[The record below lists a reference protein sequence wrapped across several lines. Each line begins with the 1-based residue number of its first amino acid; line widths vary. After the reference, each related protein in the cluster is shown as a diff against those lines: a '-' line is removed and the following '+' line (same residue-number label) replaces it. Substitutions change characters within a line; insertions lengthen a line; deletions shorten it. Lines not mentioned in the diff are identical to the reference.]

1 VTPSVPERSG
11 PPSRTLGMF
20 PLAAVLFPMA
30 GLPLHVF
37 EPRYRALMADC
48 LDRDGTFG
56 VVLITRGSEVGGGDQ
71 RVDVGTVARIDEVAE
86 LDDGRMLVMAHGV
99 HRVRVDRWLADA
111 PYPRAVV
118 EEFPVAPD
126 GPDDLALATA
136 EAAVRRLRSL
146 LSELSDVPALAHDLV
161 LDGDNGE
168 VGWQLCEL
176 APLNLVDRQR
186 LLASVG
192 LQAQLDLLV
201 ELCDAM
207 ADDVVAL
214 LAGGFDD

>member
-1 VTPSVPERSG
+1 
-11 PPSRTLGMF
+11 MF
-20 PLAAVLFPMA
+20 PLATVLFPMA

-48 LDRDGTFG
+48 LDHDGTFG

-71 RVDVGTVARIDEVAE
+71 RVDVGTVARIAEVAE
-86 LDDGRMLVMAHGV
+86 LDDGRMLVVAHGV
-99 HRVRVDRWLADA
+99 HRVRVDRWLADD

-118 EEFPVAPD
+118 EDVPVVPGAPTD
-126 GPDDLALATA
+126 VALTTA

-146 LSELSDVPALAHDLV
+146 LSEMSDTPALAHDLA
-161 LDGDNGE
+161 LAGDDE
-168 VGWQLCEL
+168 AVGWQLCEL
-176 APLNLVDRQR
+176 APLNLIDRQR

-192 LQAQLDLLV
+192 LQTRLDLLV
-201 ELCDAM
+201 ELCEAM
-207 ADDVVAL
+207 ADDVLAL

>member
-1 VTPSVPERSG
+1 
-11 PPSRTLGMF
+11 MF
-20 PLAAVLFPMA
+20 PLATVLFPTA

-56 VVLITRGSEVGGGDQ
+56 VVLIARGSEVGGGDQ
-71 RVDVGTVARIDEVAE
+71 RVDVGTVARIDQVAE
-86 LDDGRMLVMAHGV
+86 LDDGRMLVVSRGV
-99 HRVRVDRWLADA
+99 HRFRVDRWLADA

-118 EEFPVAPD
+118 EDFPVVRD
-126 GPDDLALATA
+126 GPDDPALAAA
-136 EAAVRRLRSL
+136 EGSVRRLRSL
-146 LSELSDVPALAHDLV
+146 LSELSDVPALAHGLV
-161 LDGDNGE
+161 LDGDDEE
-168 VGWQLCEL
+168 VGWRLCEL

-192 LQAQLDLLV
+192 LRAQLDLLV